1 MLREIGDRLCA
12 FNVMGRRDVVRLVTH
27 GLLRRPRADLAI
39 QQSRDSF
46 AEVTRSDVF
55 LPPSRKD
62 QLFYSRSF
70 SKKIT
75 ELRDMEQVVSLYA
88 QRVSARIR
96 AQQQVVGHVRVWA
109 CPRLVFSRIMPTRSC
124 AIAPMKLRT
133 ARPIGVDGSTFN
145 ADSVRLWIAPSS
157 NRV

>member
-1 MLREIGDRLCA
+1 
-12 FNVMGRRDVVRLVTH
+12 
-27 GLLRRPRADLAI
+27 
-39 QQSRDSF
+39 
-46 AEVTRSDVF
+46 
-55 LPPSRKD
+55 
-62 QLFYSRSF
+62 
-70 SKKIT
+70 
-75 ELRDMEQVVSLYA
+75 MEQVVSLYA

-145 ADSVRLWIAPSS
+145 ADSVRLWIAPQLEQGLDREHFSAGDPVE
-157 NRV
+157 RAHH